1 MLPFDAMMG
10 SLNFKGTVV
19 KQCCN
24 SLVRDGV
31 CGVQWGEGQGQY
43 RRSLWVHQQVN
54 NQLLKLRVTLC
65 LWVHQQVNNQLL
77 KLRVTLCLQIA
88 YIRKKYIYVKYKR
101 QNKYFGFRRI
111 YFARKT
117 NKTILVDYACLRMKV
132 FHAFDLNNPA
142 ICCFLKPSF
151 YRYESKPEDWTKYA
165 KWDKFKYTRN
175 LIHEGTSI
183 NVLWFLKVKKFWPQ
197 TLQYSLCHLLA
208 HKSPTTT
215 TPKEPTNH
223 RMSLCISKW
232 TSASPNEPLHLQMNL
247 RISKW
252 NSASPNELPHPYNE
266 HPQMP
271 KNHFIS
277 YRDSA

>member
-31 CGVQWGEGQGQY
+31 CGVQWGEGQGQC

-54 NQLLKLRVTLC
+54 NQLLKLL
-65 LWVHQQVNNQLL
+65 
-77 KLRVTLCLQIA
+77 VTLCLQIA

-175 LIHEGTSI
+175 LIHEGSQ
-183 NVLWFLKVKKFWPQ
+183 VLKFKK
-197 TLQYSLCHLLA
+197 
-208 HKSPTTT
+208 
-215 TPKEPTNH
+215 
-223 RMSLCISKW
+223 
-232 TSASPNEPLHLQMNL
+232 
-247 RISKW
+247 
-252 NSASPNELPHPYNE
+252 
-266 HPQMP
+266 
-271 KNHFIS
+271 
-277 YRDSA
+277 